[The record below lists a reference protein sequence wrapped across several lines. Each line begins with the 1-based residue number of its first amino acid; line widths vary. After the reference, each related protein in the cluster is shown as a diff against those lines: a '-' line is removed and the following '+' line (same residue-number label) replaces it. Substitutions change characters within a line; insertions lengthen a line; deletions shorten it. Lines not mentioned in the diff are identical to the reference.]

1 MGLMIFPMFGQKIVV
16 MWIIY
21 IYIYIYRERE
31 REREKERERER
42 EREAYTI
49 QNIFECEFKMERTTH
64 FQENNCYDI
73 LSPPNLIQMTKF
85 GGY

>member
-1 MGLMIFPMFGQKIVV
+1 MGLMIVPMFAQKTMV

-21 IYIYIYRERE
+21 IYIYIQR
-31 REREKERERER
+31 ERERER